1 MSDAASDPY
10 GGDNVYVPYMATV
23 TNIQLE
29 AGGGRPIKTY
39 TIQIDDEETRKKFL
53 HKPGQFAI
61 ISSFGKGESVFAI
74 NSLPNTD
81 GILEVSIMK
90 VGNVTEKIHE
100 LEIGDKIGVRG
111 PFGNQFPVEEWK
123 GKNMVFV
130 GAGIGISPVASVYR
144 YVLAPENRKDF
155 GNVTLIYG
163 ARTPADFAFKDEF
176 KGFETRDDLDLWLC
190 IDWKFGPKGPI
201 PESSGEGWPAI
212 NMKSPGETE
221 IPEGVNKFTCFVPQ
235 LVEVVKPEADNSIVV
250 TCGPPIA
257 IKFITQAL
265 DRLGW
270 DPSQIYTT
278 LENRMKCGIGK
289 CGRCNIGEIYVCK
302 QGPVFTYK
310 EIQNM
315 ANEF

>member
-1 MSDAASDPY
+1 MTGDGNDPY
-10 GGDNVYVPYMATV
+10 GGKNVYVPYMATV

-29 AGGGRPIKTY
+29 AGGGRPIKTF
-39 TIQIDDEETRKKFL
+39 TIKLDDEEDAKRFV
-53 HKPGQFAI
+53 HKPGQFSI

-74 NSLPNTD
+74 NSVPND
-81 GILEVSIMK
+81 KGILEVSVMK
-90 VGNVTEKIHE
+90 VGNVTERLHE
-100 LEIGDKIGVRG
+100 LAIGDKVGVRG
-111 PFGNQFPVEEWK
+111 PFGNSFPVDEWK

-144 YVLAPENRKDF
+144 YVLDPEHRKDF
-155 GNVTLIYG
+155 GDVTLIYG

-176 KGFETRDDLDLWLC
+176 EGFGTRDDLDLWLC
-190 IDWKFGPKGPI
+190 IDWKFGPKGPTGV
-201 PESSGEGWPAI
+201 SAGEGWPAI
-212 NMKSPGETE
+212 NMASPGETE

-235 LVEVVKPEADNSIVV
+235 LVEVVKPSFENSIVV

-265 DRLGW
+265 AKLGW

-302 QGPVFTYK
+302 QGPVFTYE

-315 ANEF
+315 SQEF